1 MSELEQMIAGLTL
14 PDHNAAY
21 ECLKQLQARS
31 AASNEVY
38 AYFDLFAQMMD
49 SKHSYIRTRGLLLIA
64 ANARWDV
71 DYKIDE
77 LIDHYLRHIEDDKPI
92 TARQCIQALPEL
104 AKHKPELVP
113 DICRALRQANTG
125 RYQPTM
131 QPLVQ
136 KDIAGA
142 LKRIQAAQQ

>member
-1 MSELEQMIAGLTL
+1 MSELEPLIAGLTL

-21 ECLKQLQARS
+21 KCLKQLQIRS

-49 SKHSYIRTRGLLLIA
+49 SEHSFVRTRGLLLIA

-71 DYKIDE
+71 DYKVDE
-77 LIDHYLRHIEDDKPI
+77 LIDRYLRHIEDDKPI

-104 AKHKPELVP
+104 ATYKPDLVP
-113 DICRALRQANTG
+113 DICRALHRANTG

-136 KDIAGA
+136 KDIAEA
-142 LKRIQAAQQ
+142 LRRIQAQQ